1 LAKIEVRTV
10 IVEEQP
16 EGGFVAFERKHSGAV
31 GQGET
36 EERAVIDLMEA
47 IEALK
52 GYKNVKEER

>member
-1 LAKIEVRTV
+1 
-10 IVEEQP
+10 
-16 EGGFVAFERKHSGAV
+16 V

-52 GYKNVKEER
+52 GYKNVKEAL